1 MIMEPLL
8 VILEDTYHIVKNRR
22 KLDKIRR

>member
-1 MIMEPLL
+1 MEPLV
-8 VILEDTYHIVKNRR
+8 VILEDTYHTVKTRR